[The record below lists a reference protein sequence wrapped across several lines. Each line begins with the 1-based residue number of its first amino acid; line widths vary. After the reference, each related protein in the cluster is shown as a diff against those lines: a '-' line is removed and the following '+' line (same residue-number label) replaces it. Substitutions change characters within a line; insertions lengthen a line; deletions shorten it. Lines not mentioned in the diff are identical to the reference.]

1 VPFRA
6 RKAKKDVVRLYIVS
20 DFHASAPAWRKMLNA
35 IRLNVYKA
43 DAVLYAGDLTGKA
56 IVPVVRTGDSWEA
69 ELLGQKRRPRSEQ
82 ELQDLDRDIAALGY
96 YPFHTTRAEV
106 DALHGDAGALDA
118 LFAHQIREQVTE
130 WLELAAERLEGSG
143 IPLFIIPGNDD
154 PYAID
159 EPLAAS
165 KYAINVDRKVVEMPG
180 GLEVIG
186 LGLSSPTPWSTPR
199 EISEHDF
206 RDTIFRLSDQ
216 VKDPRRAVLLTHCP
230 PYDSGLDIAPL
241 LDDNMRPIVSAGDLL
256 RGPVGSTGVREA
268 IEQLRP
274 LLSVHGHIHESAGEA
289 RIGSTLSLNP
299 GSEAAYGV
307 VRGFLVD
314 ISADGIERSF
324 RVEG

>member
-1 VPFRA
+1 MPFRA

-69 ELLGQKRRPRSEQ
+69 ELLGQKRHPRSEQ